1 MEAPLKIAFF
11 DTHSFEK
18 EAFEKA
24 NTHIEHEILFLEPK
38 LNASTALLAHGVRA
52 VCAFVNDKLDAETL
66 AILKD
71 GGTEIIAL
79 RSAGFNHVDLSA
91 ATKLGLKVVRVP
103 EYSPY
108 AIAEHVVALIQCLN
122 RKTHRSYNRVREGN
136 FSLNGLVGFDLHG
149 KTVGVLGVGK
159 IGKVLARI
167 MTGFGSKVLLF
178 DKVPDEEFARQLN
191 CRYTTKEEIF
201 KKSDIISLHLPLTP
215 ETKYT
220 LNEQTLGLTKK
231 GVMIINTGRGGL
243 IDTKALING
252 LKSSHIGSAGLDVY
266 EEEDRVFFQDLSN
279 QILTDDILA
288 RLLTFPNVLITS
300 HQGFLTH
307 EALGNIAETTLN
319 NLSRYEKN
327 EPLLHEV
334 KES

>member
-18 EAFEKA
+18 EAFEKV
-24 NTHIEHEILFLEPK
+24 NSNLGHEIVFLEPK
-38 LNASTALLAHGVRA
+38 LNASTALLAKGIKA

-66 AILKD
+66 TLLKE

-91 ATKLGLKVVRVP
+91 VTRLGLRVVRVP

-108 AIAEHVVALIQCLN
+108 AIAEHVVALIQTLN
-122 RKTHRSYNRVREGN
+122 RKTHRSFNRVREGN

-149 KTVGVLGVGK
+149 KTVGVMGVGK
-159 IGKVLARI
+159 IGKVLAKI
-167 MTGFGSKVLLF
+167 MTGFGCKVLLY
-178 DKVPDEEFARQLN
+178 DKAPDEKFAHHLN
-191 CRYTTKEEIF
+191 CRYVTKEEVF
-201 KKSDIISLHLPLTP
+201 KESDIISLHLPLTP

-220 LNEQTLGLTKK
+220 LNETTLGLTKK

-243 IDTKALING
+243 IDTKALIRG
-252 LKSSHIGSAGLDVY
+252 LKSCHIGSAGLDVY
-266 EEEDRVFFQDLSN
+266 EEEDRVFFQDLSD

-288 RLLTFPNVLITS
+288 RLLTFSNVVITS

-307 EALGNIAETTLN
+307 EALGNIADTTLM
-319 NLSRYEKN
+319 NLSRYEKS
-327 EPLLHEV
+327 EALLHEV
-334 KES
+334 KE